1 MKKTI
6 ILLITTLLLLI
17 AVGCNSRDNKSN
29 YNYTWDYETEEY
41 KNMNVSD
48 LISLRD
54 KLIDDELKG
63 LSKSD
68 YEQQKKEIL
77 GNNNYQLVGFVNC
90 LYTAMPEKDKLIKQ
104 IKLIK
109 YLDSLDSGID
119 PAGEFIYQT
128 NMNYQLNEFFTINNL
143 WTEEN
148 KEKQCF
154 DPTILVDNFEKIY
167 EYTDLNK
174 YLVFELIRSSY
185 GDYTGKSISLEK
197 EIFLLNELKNINDK
211 KSDNRLVDEDYEKN
225 LFLSHLRSMKT
236 EFESKLKEEKLSQI
250 EKENIKSNI
259 ELINN
264 LIKN

>member
-6 ILLITTLLLLI
+6 IVLISISILLISS
-17 AVGCNSRDNKSN
+17 GCNSSNNKVK
-29 YNYTWDYETEEY
+29 YNHTWDYETKEY

-48 LISLRD
+48 LITLRD

-68 YEQQKKEIL
+68 YNQQKKEIL
-77 GNNNYQLVGFVNC
+77 GDDIYQLVGFVNC
-90 LYTAMPEKDKLIKQ
+90 LYTDMSEKDNLIKQ

-109 YLDSLDSGID
+109 YIDSLDYGIN
-119 PAGEFIYQT
+119 PCGEFIYQT
-128 NMNYQLNEFFTINNL
+128 NINYQSNEFFTINNL
-143 WTEEN
+143 WTKEN

-185 GDYTGKSISLEK
+185 GDYTGKSMSLEE
-197 EIFLLNELKNINDK
+197 EIVLLNKIKDINDK
-211 KSDNRLVDEDYEKN
+211 KTDSRLVNKEYEKN
-225 LFLSHLRSMKT
+225 LFLGSLNYMKYIS
-236 EFESKLKEEKLSQI
+236 ESRLKEDNLSNS
-250 EKENIKSNI
+250 EKENIRSDL
-259 ELINN
+259 ELIND